1 MSLNPNTPAFRP
13 TQSKKLWPAHIG
25 AILDHA
31 AEFCGGDL
39 STCAPRGRMARWAVM
54 LALRG
59 QGMSYPQI
67 GRIVDR
73 DHTTVIYGVQRART
87 LRSRDASFI
96 ALLERM
102 GALGSPEPA
111 EAVFPY
117 PGHRTMAE
125 VMVEEMDA

>member
-1 MSLNPNTPAFRP
+1 MAFAANKPGIRPA
-13 TQSKKLWPAHIG
+13 QSKTLWPPRIG
-25 AILDHA
+25 RLLDHA
-31 AEFCGGDL
+31 ADFCGGDPF
-39 STCAPRGRMARWAVM
+39 TCDMRGKIARWAVM

-59 QGMSYPQI
+59 EGMSYPQI

-73 DHTTVIYGVQRART
+73 DHTTVIYGVQRARS

-102 GALGSPEPA
+102 GALGGPEPA

-117 PGHRTMAE
+117 AGHRTMAE
-125 VMVEEMDA
+125 VMEEESA